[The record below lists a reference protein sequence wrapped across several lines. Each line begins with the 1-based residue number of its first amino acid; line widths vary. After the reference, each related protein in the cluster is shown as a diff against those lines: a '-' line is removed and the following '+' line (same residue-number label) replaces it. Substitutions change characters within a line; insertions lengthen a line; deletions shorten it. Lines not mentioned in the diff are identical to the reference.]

1 MATMMLNS
9 QNWLGLSGRWSP
21 RKVCVAWILTL
32 VATLAQAQ
40 FAASQASAPTAPT
53 AASGA
58 AAVASGPGAP
68 VPRKWLGVP
77 RVYGRITAKGL
88 GVVINTDD
96 PYSVQVGEYYVKA
109 RGIRAENVL
118 RVKLPIRSTL
128 SVTEFTALS
137 RQVDQFFADRV
148 QGLALVWRQPFAVE
162 CNAITGALTMGYDPK
177 LCRETGAP
185 SRPTTYFA
193 SASSAPWKDH
203 HMRLSMLLAA
213 KDADGARALVDRGV
227 KSDGTLGLRGAP
239 PVNVHFVTTSDG
251 LRSQRQ
257 LLFPPEGPVKG
268 QGLNIHLDKT
278 DALKQADR
286 VLMYLTGR
294 THVDSLDTVD
304 FVPGA
309 LADHLTSF
317 GGILDKSHDQ
327 MTVLSWIEAGATASY
342 GTTSE
347 PYSHLAKFPHPQLLL
362 MFYVQGAS
370 ALEAYWKSVA
380 WPQQGLF
387 VGEPLAAPFARD
399 AR

>member
-40 FAASQASAPTAPT
+40 SAASQASAPTAPT

-137 RQVDQFFADRV
+137 RQVDQFFD
-148 QGLALVWRQPFAVE
+148 
-162 CNAITGALTMGYDPK
+162 
-177 LCRETGAP
+177 
-185 SRPTTYFA
+185 
-193 SASSAPWKDH
+193 
-203 HMRLSMLLAA
+203 
-213 KDADGARALVDRGV
+213 
-227 KSDGTLGLRGAP
+227 
-239 PVNVHFVTTSDG
+239 DG
-251 LRSQRQ
+251 L
-257 LLFPPEGPVKG
+257 
-268 QGLNIHLDKT
+268 
-278 DALKQADR
+278 
-286 VLMYLTGR
+286 
-294 THVDSLDTVD
+294 
-304 FVPGA
+304 
-309 LADHLTSF
+309 
-317 GGILDKSHDQ
+317 
-327 MTVLSWIEAGATASY
+327 
-342 GTTSE
+342 
-347 PYSHLAKFPHPQLLL
+347 
-362 MFYVQGAS
+362 
-370 ALEAYWKSVA
+370 
-380 WPQQGLF
+380 
-387 VGEPLAAPFARD
+387 
-399 AR
+399 